1 MKSNTLTIIKKEF
14 ARFFGDRQL
23 FFTAVIMPGLLI
35 YIVYSLMGN
44 GINKM
49 VTEGANEVVTMRV
62 ENMPPSMAPLL
73 QSIDSNLVVVEQ
85 SFTDEEI
92 AQLEDK
98 ELNAVLLRFPAGFDG
113 IVFSGATP
121 PCPPQG
127 GTDDTICRPP
137 QGGTDDTICPIP
149 EGMCVSLPNV
159 EIYYN
164 STNNA
169 SSRVYMIVNTML
181 SNYGRPFTV
190 NVPQTPEQHFD
201 QASDESIGAMIWGKI
216 LPMLIMMML
225 FSGVMAIAPSS
236 IAGEKE
242 RGTIATLL
250 VTPMRRN
257 DLALGKIVSLSGI
270 ALLSGI
276 SSFIGIALS
285 LPKMIQ
291 PEGSSDMGMNTPD
304 ASIFAFHYTTNDYV
318 ALLLVIIASVLI
330 MASAV
335 SLLSALAKDVKN
347 AGTMVTPFML
357 VVMLAGLM
365 PMFQEGATESMLLYI
380 VPFYNSIEVM
390 TAIFSHEM
398 QWVPLAITLA
408 SNVVYTGIA
417 VWAMTR
423 LFNSEKV
430 MFSR

>member
-49 VTEGANEVVTMRV
+49 VSEGANEVVTMRV

-98 ELNAVLLRFPAGFDG
+98 ELNAVLLRFPADFESR
-113 IVFSGATP
+113 I
-121 PCPPQG
+121 
-127 GTDDTICRPP
+127 RP
-137 QGGTDDTICPIP
+137 DYSEYSESP
-149 EGMCVSLPNV
+149 ETKALPNV
-159 EIYYN
+159 EMYYN

-169 SSRVYMIVNTML
+169 SSRVYMIVTTVL

>member
-1 MKSNTLTIIKKEF
+1 MKNNTITIIKKEF

-23 FFTAVIMPGLLI
+23 LFTTVIMPGLLI
-35 YIVYSLMGN
+35 YIIYSLMGT
-44 GINKM
+44 GIKSM
-49 VTEGANEVVTMRV
+49 ITKGSEEVVTMRV
-62 ENMPPSMAPLL
+62 ENMPQTLAPILTA
-73 QSIDSNLVVVEQ
+73 IDSNLIIVEQ
-85 SFTDEEI
+85 SFTDDDIAKLEEKDI
-92 AQLEDK
+92 
-98 ELNAVLLRFPAGFDG
+98 NAVLLRFPKGFDE
-113 IVFSGATP
+113 ILSTA
-121 PCPPQG
+121 
-127 GTDDTICRPP
+127 
-137 QGGTDDTICPIP
+137 IP
-149 EGMCVSLPNV
+149 ETSTSIPNV

-169 SSRVYMIVNTML
+169 ASRVYMTVSAILN
-181 SNYGRPFTV
+181 NYGRSFTV
-190 NVPQTPEQHFD
+190 NVPQSEEQRFD

-257 DLALGKIVSLSGI
+257 ELALGKIISLSGI

-291 PEGSSDMGMNTPD
+291 QPEGASEVGIHPD
-304 ASIFAFHYTTNDYV
+304 ASDILSFHYTTSDYLV
-318 ALLLVIIASVLI
+318 LLLVIFASVLI

-335 SLLSALAKDVKN
+335 SILSAMAKDVKN

-357 VVMLAGLM
+357 VIMLAGLL
-365 PMFQEGATESMLLYI
+365 PMFQDGASANLVVYLI
-380 VPFYNSIEVM
+380 PFYNSIEVM
-390 TAIFSHEM
+390 TAVFSHEM
-398 QWVPLAITLA
+398 LWMPVIITLA
-408 SNVVYTGIA
+408 ANIVYTGVA
-417 VWAMTR
+417 VWVLTR
-423 LFNSEKV
+423 MFNSEKI
-430 MFSR
+430 MFSK